1 VFLAVLL
8 AGGVL
13 VGMPFV
19 IVASIIL
26 FSLLPVPV
34 TLIGVLLIISASI
47 VTRRRTRAASTSGEG
62 DLLRQLAGRVSA
74 GATIRSTI
82 SDPTI
87 DLVPGRARRLAALGV
102 PMDDVAAALIEVLPV
117 NGRAFQAIC
126 AFSEH
131 TGARISAALGI
142 LADRTDDA
150 SELARER
157 KVTLAQVKLSAV
169 VVGLVPIAASI
180 GLVMLRG
187 VPEPGGPVIV
197 VPMVVGI
204 ALQVLGTAVVFT
216 LASRAT

>member
-117 NGRAFQAIC
+117 NGRAFRAIC

-142 LADRTDDA
+142 LADRADDA
-150 SELARER
+150 SELAREQ

-169 VVGLVPIAASI
+169 VVGLVPIVASI

-204 ALQVLGTAVVFT
+204 ALQVVGTAVVFT